1 MIFPTTSITVY
12 IYTLSLS
19 LSPLLSFSLPLPP
32 PISLF
37 FLTDMSQSSSSKAVE
52 KAKVIFE
59 YEADN
64 PDELTIKVGEIVEI
78 VNKNT
83 DNDGWWE
90 VSLDFVDSFSVLCWD
105 VYLHV

>member
-1 MIFPTTSITVY
+1 
-12 IYTLSLS
+12 
-19 LSPLLSFSLPLPP
+19 
-32 PISLF
+32 
-37 FLTDMSQSSSSKAVE
+37 MSQSSSSKSVE
-52 KAKVIFE
+52 KAKVTFE

-90 VSLDFVDSFSVLCWD
+90 VSWDDHFCILFVFFFFFLEVSSILCPGCISVVCPLQ
-105 VYLHV
+105 

>member
-1 MIFPTTSITVY
+1 
-12 IYTLSLS
+12 
-19 LSPLLSFSLPLPP
+19 
-32 PISLF
+32 
-37 FLTDMSQSSSSKAVE
+37 MSQSSSSKSVE
-52 KAKVIFE
+52 KAKVTFE

-90 VSLDFVDSFSVLCWD
+90 VSWDDHFCILFVFFFFWKFHQSCVLD
-105 VYLHV
+105 VYQLYAHCNDFPLILHIG

>member
-1 MIFPTTSITVY
+1 
-12 IYTLSLS
+12 
-19 LSPLLSFSLPLPP
+19 
-32 PISLF
+32 
-37 FLTDMSQSSSSKAVE
+37 MSQSSSSKSVE
-52 KAKVIFE
+52 KAKVTFE

-90 VSLDFVDSFSVLCWD
+90 VSWDDHFCFLFVFFFFGSFINPVSWMYISCMPIAMIS
-105 VYLHV
+105 H

>member
-1 MIFPTTSITVY
+1 
-12 IYTLSLS
+12 
-19 LSPLLSFSLPLPP
+19 
-32 PISLF
+32 
-37 FLTDMSQSSSSKAVE
+37 MSQSSSSKAVE
-52 KAKVIFE
+52 KARVTFE

-90 VSLDFVDSFSVLCWD
+90 VSWDDRVCFYICYCFFHLLLIFIWKFHQPCVRDVSVVCPLQ
-105 VYLHV
+105 

>member
-1 MIFPTTSITVY
+1 MA
-12 IYTLSLS
+12 
-19 LSPLLSFSLPLPP
+19 
-32 PISLF
+32 
-37 FLTDMSQSSSSKAVE
+37 SSSSKPVE
-52 KAKVIFE
+52 KAKVTFE

-90 VSLDFVDSFSVLCWD
+90 VSWDDRVCFSFVINFYLEVSSTLCPGCIGCMPIA
-105 VYLHV
+105 VISR